1 MTRRPLTDT
10 ELRALRR
17 VTALTGALLDN
28 HTDTRQVQT
37 YRHRLKLTGE
47 AFFAELSRAENAF
60 LVPNVDDVTSDEL
73 VDELLPL
80 YRFLNEAVDAYFAAM
95 EQGDE
100 TGIQRVREWF
110 EHIQRQAH
118 EPHQTPTL

>member
-1 MTRRPLTDT
+1 MTRRPLTAN

-28 HTDTRQVQT
+28 HADTKQVQM
-37 YRHRLKLTGE
+37 YRQRVKLTGE

-100 TGIQRVREWF
+100 TGTLRVREWF
-110 EHIQRQAH
+110 EFIHSQQPETA
-118 EPHQTPTL
+118 